1 MKFEFRSKQINMLIK
16 EDLEKLNNP
25 FYISDIQ
32 IEL

>member
-1 MKFEFRSKQINMLIK
+1 MKFSKQINMLIK
-16 EDLEKLNNP
+16 EDLEILNNP